1 MNPLLEILNHPV
13 TQRLGWT
20 LLNFLWQGA
29 LLAAFFA
36 ALRAAWRGRSANARY
51 LAGCLTLLLMAA
63 APIATFWV
71 LSGDSAPVAHPAM
84 PVAAPVPTMSPPTTA
99 TPAPAVA
106 FSRGWLES
114 LSAMLDSALP
124 WLVAGWIL
132 GVAVLSLRLAW
143 GWFQIHQARTRSGE
157 SLEAQLGARLRE
169 LQRRLR
175 FSRPVRLVKSA
186 LVEVPTVLG
195 WFRPMILLPASALT
209 GLSPVQLDLILAH
222 ELAHLRRWD
231 HWVNLLQIVIETLL
245 FYHPAVWWVSRC
257 VRDEREH
264 CCDEL
269 AVAVCGNRLA
279 YAQALATLEELRQA
293 PADLALAAAG
303 GSLLARI
310 RRVLSLPD
318 DERGGGRLAAA
329 GSALM
334 VVGMLMFG
342 AGVVLYA
349 TSERLFTSTAKVSV
363 MPPQSPSE
371 ALGSSQ
377 GAFQR
382 NPFYLATELER
393 MRCWPLLRAVVNRVG
408 QTRKWGLDSTG
419 NRLAWGEVAELLSRR
434 LVLRQLPNTSLI
446 EICVSDRDPI
456 DAAEIA
462 NTLAEYYRQGRI
474 TDRLQETYP
483 GIRVLQ
489 ENLTNQTEKVRDL
502 QTKVDKLRTEL
513 GIEESASDSLTYQ
526 TSLERE
532 MVSSLAQQLT
542 YTRSEYILY
551 KTKLDELRKLDEK
564 TMQRAIL
571 TAVQGEEILPGLLK
585 DLATVDQT
593 LAKLRQDYA
602 DEYPEVKRTIAL
614 KNEVENQIHFRLQ
627 GMLTGLEKQVIAL
640 KARYDEVQRSVEEGR
655 KKVAEETKKAR
666 DFSYAKRDLDNEQR
680 IRDALYLRTLQER
693 VDANIPPTAVVE
705 IVEPAEPATIS
716 RRASQPLD
724 VSLMAAGVFTT
735 LGGLSLRLGGRKPA
749 GPAAP
754 AA

>member
-1 MNPLLEILNHPV
+1 MNPLLEILNLPI

-20 LLNFLWQGA
+20 LLNFIWQGA

-51 LAGCLTLLLMAA
+51 LAGCLTLVLMAA
-63 APIATFWV
+63 APIATYLL
-71 LSGDSAPVAHPAM
+71 LSGGAAPVAHPTM
-84 PVAAPVPTMSPPTTA
+84 PVAAPAPMLASAMPA
-99 TPAPAVA
+99 TPAPAGA

-114 LSAMLDSALP
+114 FSAMLDSALP

-175 FSRPVRLVKSA
+175 LSRPVRLVKSA
-186 LVEVPTVLG
+186 LVEVPTVIG

-231 HWVNLLQIVIETLL
+231 HWVNLLQIAIETLL

-334 VVGMLMFG
+334 VVGLLMFV
-342 AGVVLYA
+342 AGMVLYA
-349 TSERLFTSTAKVSV
+349 TSERFYTSTVRIAAR
-363 MPPQSPSE
+363 PPKSPGEPAGIVQSAGQLDPY
-371 ALGSSQ
+371 
-377 GAFQR
+377 F
-382 NPFYLATELER
+382 LATEFEAIQSPTVLWEVAKRLDLAKKWAPATGTGELE
-393 MRCWPLLRAVVNRVG
+393 PGAVVDRL
-408 QTRKWGLDSTG
+408 RRGL
-419 NRLAWGEVAELLSRR
+419 E
-434 LVLRQLPNTSLI
+434 LRQVRSTDLI
-446 EICVSDRDPI
+446 EIRVRDSDPAE
-456 DAAEIA
+456 AAAIA
-462 NTLAEYYRQGRI
+462 NAIAEAYQKWRMNTRMENSI
-474 TDRLQETYP
+474 A
-483 GIRVLQ
+483 GIRVL
-489 ENLTNQTEKVRDL
+489 ETNLTNQTAKVKELQEKLDNERTRLNIAEAASD
-502 QTKVDKLRTEL
+502 DPGLRTWV
-513 GIEESASDSLTYQ
+513 S
-526 TSLERE
+526 RE
-532 MVSSLAQQLT
+532 MVSSLVQQLASA
-542 YTRSEYILY
+542 RSEYILQS
-551 KTKLDELRKLDEK
+551 TKLKELRKQDE
-564 TMQRAIL
+564 TSLSRSIP
-571 TAVQGEEILPGLLK
+571 TALPDEQILPGLLR
-585 DLATVDQT
+585 DLVTVDQT
-593 LAKLRQDYA
+593 LAKLGVNYT
-602 DEYPEVKRTIAL
+602 DEHPEVKATAAL
-614 KNEVENQIHFRLQ
+614 KKTVESQIQDRIQ
-627 GMLTGLEKQVIAL
+627 GILTGLKNHVFAL
-640 KARYDEVQRSVEEGR
+640 KEQCDQIQKAIDDGRRREIEEANDQRQ
-655 KKVAEETKKAR
+655 
-666 DFSYAKRDLDNEQR
+666 FYQLKRDLDNEQR
-680 IRDALYLRTLQER
+680 IRDALYLRVLQEK
-693 VDANIPPTAVVE
+693 VDASVPPSTAVE
-705 IVEPAEPATIS
+705 IVDMARPGAMPW
-716 RRASQPLD
+716 RASHPLD

-749 GPAAP
+749 VPATGAQ
-754 AA
+754 

>member
-1 MNPLLEILNHPV
+1 HPP
-13 TQRLGWT
+13 
-20 LLNFLWQGA
+20 N
-29 LLAAFFA
+29 
-36 ALRAAWRGRSANARY
+36 
-51 LAGCLTLLLMAA
+51 
-63 APIATFWV
+63 
-71 LSGDSAPVAHPAM
+71 
-84 PVAAPVPTMSPPTTA
+84 
-99 TPAPAVA
+99 
-106 FSRGWLES
+106 
-114 LSAMLDSALP
+114 ALP

-132 GVAVLSLRLAW
+132 GVVVLSLRLAV

-175 FSRPVRLVKSA
+175 LSRPVRLVKSA
-186 LVEVPTVLG
+186 LVEVPTVIG

-231 HWVNLLQIVIETLL
+231 HWVNLLQIAIETLL

-257 VRDEREH
+257 VREEREH

-303 GSLLARI
+303 GSLL
-310 RRVLSLPD
+310 SLPD

-334 VVGMLMFG
+334 VVGMLMF
-342 AGVVLYA
+342 AVGVGLYA

-363 MPPQSPSE
+363 MPPQSPGE
-371 ALGSSQ
+371 VLANAQ
-377 GAFQR
+377 GALQR
-382 NPFYLATELER
+382 YPFYLATELER
-393 MRCWPLLRAVVNRVG
+393 MRSRPMLQAVADRLG
-408 QTRKWGLDSTG
+408 LAKKWAPAADGPELDP
-419 NRLAWGEVAELLSRR
+419 R
-434 LVLRQLPNTSLI
+434 LVVDRLHRCLDLRQLVNTSLI
-446 EICVSDRDPI
+446 EIRVRDRDPAQ
-456 DAAEIA
+456 AAEIA
-462 NTLAEYYRQGRI
+462 NAIARNYVEWRLANRM
-474 TDRLQETYP
+474 QETYP

-551 KTKLDELRKLDEK
+551 NTKLEELRKLDEK
-564 TMQRAIL
+564 TLQRAIL
-571 TAVQGEEILPGLLK
+571 TAVPGEEILPGLLK

-655 KKVAEETKKAR
+655 KKVAEETKRAR

-680 IRDALYLRTLQER
+680 IRDALYLRILQER

-716 RRASQPLD
+716 RRTSYPLD

-749 GPAAP
+749 VPAAP